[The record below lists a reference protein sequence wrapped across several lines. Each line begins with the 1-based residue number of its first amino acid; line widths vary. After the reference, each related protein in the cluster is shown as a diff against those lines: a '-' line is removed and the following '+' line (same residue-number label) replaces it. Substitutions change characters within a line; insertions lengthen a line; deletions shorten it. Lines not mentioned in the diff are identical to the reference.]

1 VPSLAASLL
10 AASLL
15 QVPFGSS
22 VEVRLQGRSSVPVAG
37 AVVGDFLVAQGPR
50 AAEDGSTRVTLRPLA
65 LGVLT
70 VPFPAAQPSAV
81 EVRPTLAPDAEP
93 RPLLI
98 PEPAPFPWIVAAA
111 PPTAAALALFAV
123 RLLRRRSHRDPV
135 GEFERVLAPLAVPDR
150 WAGADAADTL
160 ARGCRAFLQ
169 AVTDAPC
176 AAMTTRELSR
186 LLAARLE
193 ATLAKT
199 FALAFLLADERRFA
213 GSPTPA
219 EEAVSLVRDLLA
231 AAPQVVTPAAG
242 GRR

>member
-1 VPSLAASLL
+1 MLSLAASLL

-37 AVVGDFLVAQGPR
+37 DVVGDFLVARGARP
-50 AAEDGSTRVTLRPLA
+50 AEDGSTCVTLRPLA

-70 VPFPAAQPSAV
+70 VPLPGAQPSAV

-98 PEPAPFPWIVAAA
+98 PEPAAFPWTVAAA
-111 PPTAAALALFAV
+111 PAAAAALVLFAV
-123 RLLRRRSHRDPV
+123 RLLRRRSRRDPV
-135 GEFERVLAPLAVPDR
+135 AEFERVLAPLSEPDR

-160 ARGCRAFLQ
+160 ARGCRGFLQ
-169 AVTDAPC
+169 AVTGAPC
-176 AAMTTRELSR
+176 GAMTTRELSR

-193 ATLAKT
+193 AALAKT
-199 FALAFLLADERRFA
+199 FAVAFVLADETRFA
-213 GSPTPA
+213 GSPLPP

-231 AAPQVVTPAAG
+231 AAPQVAPAAG